1 MRKIRL
7 RITCHIGQYL
17 CSYIFSVI
25 NMQRTT
31 TVLVNYLELWW
42 YNLFSVF
49 KAFLSLSS
57 VYIITTV
64 ILLCSV
70 DFVCAEF
77 SLQLAGLVQ

>member
-1 MRKIRL
+1 MRKVRL
-7 RITCHIGQYL
+7 RIICHIGQYL

-31 TVLVNYLELWW
+31 SVLVNYLELWW

-57 VYIITTV
+57 IYIITPV